1 MKLLSV
7 AIPCYNSEAYM
18 SKCINSLLIGG
29 EEVEIIIVDDG
40 SSDRTAEIA
49 DDYAEKYPTIVK
61 AIHQENGGH
70 GQAVNTGIKNA
81 TGLYFKVVDSDDW
94 VNQDAYYEVL
104 KTLYELI
111 RGAETVDLLISNFVY
126 EKQGAT
132 RKKVMQ
138 YRHCFPTNQI
148 FGWDEVRHMKKGQ
161 YLLMHSMI
169 YRTKLLHDCGM
180 ELPKH
185 TFYVDN
191 LFAFEPLPYVKNLYY
206 LDVNFYRYFIGRDD
220 QSVNEKV
227 MIKRIDQQIRVN
239 KLMVDAYLKANVSN
253 RRLRAY
259 MFSYLDIITTVSS
272 IMLVR
277 AATQECLDKKQE
289 LQDYIKDQNMGLY
302 RKLRRSLFGRVS
314 NLPGRGG
321 RKMFVAAYKI
331 CQKFYGFNQ
340 KKAPNGAFFINSVP
354 VSSCAY
360 EIGSAVPR
368 NPPLSVD
375 RTGDVR
381 TVPVWYQDI
390 HRSRSAA

>member
-104 KTLYELI
+104 KTLYELT

-126 EKQGAT
+126 EKQGVT

-148 FGWDEVRHMKKGQ
+148 FGWDEVRHMKK
-161 YLLMHSMI
+161 
-169 YRTKLLHDCGM
+169 R
-180 ELPKH
+180 
-185 TFYVDN
+185 
-191 LFAFEPLPYVKNLYY
+191 
-206 LDVNFYRYFIGRDD
+206 
-220 QSVNEKV
+220 
-227 MIKRIDQQIRVN
+227 
-239 KLMVDAYLKANVSN
+239 
-253 RRLRAY
+253 
-259 MFSYLDIITTVSS
+259 
-272 IMLVR
+272 
-277 AATQECLDKKQE
+277 
-289 LQDYIKDQNMGLY
+289 
-302 RKLRRSLFGRVS
+302 
-314 NLPGRGG
+314 
-321 RKMFVAAYKI
+321 
-331 CQKFYGFNQ
+331 
-340 KKAPNGAFFINSVP
+340 P
-354 VSSCAY
+354 VSPYAFH
-360 EIGSAVPR
+360 
-368 NPPLSVD
+368 
-375 RTGDVR
+375 
-381 TVPVWYQDI
+381 DI
-390 HRSRSAA
+390 PYKTSP

>member
-1 MKLLSV
+1 MKLLSI
-7 AIPCYNSEAYM
+7 AIPCYNSQDYM
-18 SKCINSLLIGG
+18 EKCIESLLVGG
-29 EEVEIIIVDDG
+29 EEVEILVVDDG

-49 DDYAEKYPTIVK
+49 DAYAAKYPTIVK

-70 GQAVNTGIKNA
+70 GEAVNAGIRNA

-94 VNQDAYYEVL
+94 VNKEAYIKILE
-104 KTLYELI
+104 TLYELL
-111 RGAETVDLLISNFVY
+111 RGPQTVDLLISNFVY
-126 EKQGAT
+126 EKQGAA

-138 YRHCFPTNQI
+138 YRRCLPQDRV
-148 FGWDEVRHMKKGQ
+148 FGWEEVKHMPKGK

-169 YRTKLLHDCGM
+169 YRTELLHECGL

-239 KLMVDAYLKANVSN
+239 KLMVDAYINCPNTDKHLKN
-253 RRLRAY
+253 Y
-259 MFSYLDIITTVSS
+259 MFSYLDIITTISS

-277 AATQECLDKKQE
+277 ADTEESLQKKKE
-289 LQDYIKDQNMGLY
+289 LLEYIKLQNRAVY
-302 RKLRRSLFGRVS
+302 RRLRHSLFGRVM

-321 RKMFVAAYKI
+321 RKVSVAAYKI
-331 CQKFYGFNQ
+331 SQKFYGFN
-340 KKAPNGAFFINSVP
+340 
-354 VSSCAY
+354 
-360 EIGSAVPR
+360 
-368 NPPLSVD
+368 
-375 RTGDVR
+375 
-381 TVPVWYQDI
+381 
-390 HRSRSAA
+390 